1 MKNLKEDSFLKNS
14 VLLTASNITTGI
26 LGFIFSI
33 YLSKLIGP
41 VGIGLYGLV
50 MPIYNLFICL
60 MTAGIIAAIS
70 KVSAIYKVKRQYNN
84 ISKTIKSVASFN
96 VIWSIAIG
104 IMVFFLAPYIS
115 KYGIHDMRTV
125 NAIRITCPAMVFIAL
140 SNILKGY
147 FFGVSKIVVP
157 SFIDIL
163 EKAMRI
169 ITITLLIIFFKAN
182 SITALV
188 TLAYLSLAIGELQ
201 SLILLFIYYKNLS
214 KKTPSSADKPERASQ
229 LLFNVL
235 IIALPLCINGFLGN
249 LFGTAS
255 TLLVPRRL
263 ASAGFDAST
272 ALGMIGKFTGMALTI
287 VTFPMIVIM
296 SINSL
301 IVPDLSET
309 ISRRDYYN
317 ASLRIKKV
325 MKIAFLLGLATTVVC
340 NLIPTSLG
348 QMFYSRDDLGAYI
361 KIASLSAPI
370 FFTSSTMFGIL
381 NGLNKQSIILRNS
394 LIVSAIEI
402 VCLYIFIGIPGV
414 NIMGYGI
421 TLFISSSISLFINLR
436 EVQKHIYLNLSKSNI
451 IIFTLLSILIF
462 MILRGL
468 TTNILNNFITI
479 RNIALILITFSIFI
493 ILSFFGIE
501 ED

>member
-14 VLLTASNITTGI
+14 IMLTASNITTGI

-41 VGIGLYGLV
+41 IGIGLYGLV

-70 KVSAIYKVKRQYNN
+70 QVSAIYKSKGQYNN
-84 ISKTIKSVASFN
+84 ISKTIRSVASFN
-96 VIWSIAIG
+96 VIWAIIIG
-104 IMVFFLAPYIS
+104 FIVFFLAPYIS

-147 FFGVSKIVVP
+147 FYGVSKIVVP

-169 ITITLLIIFFKAN
+169 ITISLLIIIFKAT

-201 SLILLFIYYKNLS
+201 SLILLFIYYKNIS
-214 KKTPSSADKPERASQ
+214 KKMPPSIDKPERASQ

-235 IIALPLCINGFLGN
+235 IIALPLCLNGFLGN

-263 ASAGFDAST
+263 VAAGFDATT

-287 VTFPMIVIM
+287 VTFPMIVVS

-309 ISRRDYYN
+309 LSRGDYYN
-317 ASLRIKKV
+317 ASVRIKKV

-340 NLIPTSLG
+340 NLIPHSLG
-348 QMFYSRDDLGAYI
+348 QMFYGRNDLGSYI

-381 NGLNKQSIILRNS
+381 NGLNKQGIILRNS

-402 VCLYIFIGIPGV
+402 VCLFIFIGIPGV

-421 TLFISSSISLFINLR
+421 TLFITSSISLFINLR
-436 EVQKHIYLNLSKSNI
+436 EVQKHIYLNLSRSNI
-451 IIFTLLSILIF
+451 IIFILLSILIF
-462 MILRGL
+462 MILK
-468 TTNILNNFITI
+468 TFTSNILNDFIVI
-479 RNIALILITFSIFI
+479 KNIGIILLTFLTFTF
-493 ILSFFGIE
+493 LSFFGIE
-501 ED
+501 EE

>member
-1 MKNLKEDSFLKNS
+1 MKEDSFLKNS
-14 VLLTASNITTGI
+14 ILLTLSNITTGI

-33 YLSKLIGP
+33 YLSNLIGP
-41 VGIGLYGLV
+41 VGVGLYGLV

-70 KVSAIYKVKRQYNN
+70 KVSAVYKSKGQYNN

-96 VIWSIAIG
+96 VVWSIIIG
-104 IMVFFLAPYIS
+104 ISVFFLAPLIS
-115 KYGIHDMRTV
+115 KYGIHDVRTV

-147 FFGVSKIVVP
+147 FYGVSKIVIP

-169 ITITLLIIFFKAN
+169 LTITLLIMAFNAT
-182 SITALV
+182 SITSLV

-201 SLILLFIYYKNLS
+201 SLILLYIYYKNLS
-214 KKTPSSADKPERASQ
+214 KKLPPSNDKPERTSQ

-235 IIALPLCINGFLGN
+235 ITALPLCLNGFLGN

-263 ASAGFDAST
+263 IVAGFDSVT

-309 ISRRDYYN
+309 ISKREYYN
-317 ASLRIKKV
+317 AAIRIKKV
-325 MKIAFLLGLATTVVC
+325 MKIAFLLGLATTVIC
-340 NLIPTSLG
+340 NLIPDSLG
-348 QMFYSRDDLGAYI
+348 EMFYGRDDLGNYI

-370 FFTSSTMFGIL
+370 FFTSNTMFGIL
-381 NGLNKQSIILRNS
+381 NGLDKQGIILRNS
-394 LIVSAIEI
+394 LIVSGIEL
-402 VCLYIFIGIPGV
+402 VLLFIFIGIPGV

-421 TLFISSSISLFINLR
+421 TLFITSSISLFINLR
-436 EVQKHIYLNLSKSNI
+436 EVQKHIYLNLSFSNI
-451 IIFTLLSILIF
+451 IIFILLAILIF
-462 MILRGL
+462 MILKIFN
-468 TTNILNNFITI
+468 TYMFNNFII
-479 RNIALILITFSIFI
+479 IKNLLIIFI
-493 ILSFFGIE
+493 SFVLFSVLSFFGI
-501 ED
+501 DD

>member
-1 MKNLKEDSFLKNS
+1 MEKDSFLRNS
-14 VLLTASNITTGI
+14 ILLTISNITTGI

-33 YLSKLIGP
+33 YLSNLIGP
-41 VGIGLYGLV
+41 VGMGLYGLV

-70 KVSAIYKVKRQYNN
+70 QTSAIYKSKGQFNN
-84 ISKTIKSVASFN
+84 ISKTIRSVGGFN
-96 VIWSIAIG
+96 VIWAIAIG
-104 IMVFFLAPYIS
+104 GLVFFLAPYIS
-115 KYGIHDMRTV
+115 KYGIHDIRTV
-125 NAIRITCPAMVFIAL
+125 NAIRITCPAMIFIAL

-169 ITITLLIIFFKAN
+169 LTITLLIFAFN
-182 SITALV
+182 STSITSLV

-201 SLILLFIYYKNLS
+201 SLILLFLYYKKLS
-214 KKTPSSADKPERASQ
+214 RETPKSNHKPERASQ

-235 IIALPLCINGFLGN
+235 VIALPLCLNGFLGN

-263 ASAGFDAST
+263 VAAGFDPTT

-317 ASLRIKKV
+317 ASIRIKKV
-325 MKIAFLLGLATTVVC
+325 MKIAFLLGLSTTVIC
-340 NLIPTSLG
+340 NLIPDSLG
-348 QMFYSRDDLGAYI
+348 QMLFKRDDLGNYI

-370 FFTSSTMFGIL
+370 FFTANTMFGIL
-381 NGLNKQSIILRNS
+381 NGLNKQGIILRNS

-402 VCLYIFIGIPGV
+402 VCLFIFIGMPGV

-421 TLFISSSISLFINLR
+421 TLFITSTISLTLNLR

-451 IIFTLLSILIF
+451 IIFILLSILIF
-462 MILRGL
+462 IVLKVLSR
-468 TTNILNNFITI
+468 NILNDMMIIKN
-479 RNIALILITFSIFI
+479 LILIFITFGLFTA
-493 ILSFFGIE
+493 LSFFGIDE
-501 ED
+501 E

>member
-1 MKNLKEDSFLKNS
+1 MKEDSFLKNS
-14 VLLTASNITTGI
+14 VLLTASNITTGV

-33 YLSKLIGP
+33 YLSNLIGP
-41 VGIGLYGLV
+41 VGVGLYGLV

-70 KVSAIYKVKRQYNN
+70 KVSAIYKSKGQYNN
-84 ISKTIKSVASFN
+84 ITKTIRAVASFN
-96 VIWSIAIG
+96 VIWAVFIG
-104 IMVFFLAPYIS
+104 VMVFFLAPYIS
-115 KYGIHDMRTV
+115 KYGIHDMRTI

-147 FFGVSKIVVP
+147 FYGVSKIIIP

-169 ITITLLIIFFKAN
+169 ITITLLIFIFKAN
-182 SITALV
+182 SITSLV

-214 KKTPSSADKPERASQ
+214 KKVPKSFTNPERASQ

-235 IIALPLCINGFLGN
+235 VIALPLCLNGFLGN

-263 ASAGFDAST
+263 ASAGFDTAT
-272 ALGMIGKFTGMALTI
+272 ALGMIGKFNGMALTI
-287 VTFPMIVIM
+287 VAFPMIVIM

-317 ASLRIKKV
+317 ASIRIKKV

-340 NLIPTSLG
+340 NLIPNSLG
-348 QMFYSRDDLGAYI
+348 EMFFKRDDLGNYI

-370 FFTSSTMFGIL
+370 FFTASTMFGIL
-381 NGLNKQSIILRNS
+381 NGLNKQGIILRNS
-394 LIVSAIEI
+394 LIVSTIEI
-402 VCLYIFIGIPGV
+402 ICLFIFIGIPGV

-421 TLFISSSISLFINLR
+421 TLFITSSISLFINLR
-436 EVQKHIYLNLSKSNI
+436 EVQKHIYLNLSTSNI
-451 IIFTLLSILIF
+451 IIFTLLSILLFI
-462 MILRGL
+462 ILKGL
-468 TTNILNNFITI
+468 TSNILNNFII
-479 RNIALILITFSIFI
+479 LKNILLIFITFSTFVA
-493 ILSFFGIE
+493 LSFFGIE
-501 ED
+501 EG

>member
-1 MKNLKEDSFLKNS
+1 MKKDSFLRNS
-14 VLLTASNITTGI
+14 ILLTTSNITTGI

-33 YLSKLIGP
+33 YLSNLIGP
-41 VGIGLYGLV
+41 VGVGLYGLV

-70 KVSAIYKVKRQYNN
+70 RTSAVYKAKGEFNN
-84 ISKTIKSVASFN
+84 ISKTIRSVAGFN
-96 VIWSIAIG
+96 VIWAIAIG
-104 IMVFFLAPYIS
+104 GLVFFLAPYIS
-115 KYGIHDMRTV
+115 KYGIHDIRTV

-147 FFGVSKIVVP
+147 FLGTSKIVVP

-169 ITITLLIIFFKAN
+169 ITITLLIFAFKST
-182 SITALV
+182 SITSLV

-201 SLILLFIYYKNLS
+201 SLILLFLYYKKLS
-214 KKTPSSADKPERASQ
+214 RETPKSFDKPERASQ

-235 IIALPLCINGFLGN
+235 VIALPLCLNGFLGN

-263 ASAGFDAST
+263 IAAGFDATT

-325 MKIAFLLGLATTVVC
+325 MKIAFLLGLATTVIC
-340 NLIPTSLG
+340 NLIPDSLG
-348 QMFYSRDDLGAYI
+348 MMLFKRDDLGNYI

-370 FFTSSTMFGIL
+370 LFTANTMFGIL
-381 NGLNKQSIILRNS
+381 NGLNKQGVILRNS

-402 VCLYIFIGIPGV
+402 VCLFIFIGIPGV

-421 TLFISSSISLFINLR
+421 TLFITSLISLVINLR
-436 EVQKHIYLNLSKSNI
+436 EIQKHIYLNLSKSNI
-451 IIFTLLSILIF
+451 IIFILLSILIF
-462 MILRGL
+462 IVLKVLSRNMFNDMMILKNL
-468 TTNILNNFITI
+468 MIIFITFGLFT
-479 RNIALILITFSIFI
+479 A
-493 ILSFFGIE
+493 LSFFGIE

>member
-1 MKNLKEDSFLKNS
+1 MKEDSFLKNS
-14 VLLTASNITTGI
+14 ILLTASNVTTGV

-33 YLSKLIGP
+33 YLSNLIGP

-70 KVSAIYKVKRQYNN
+70 QVSAIYKSKGQYNN
-84 ISKTIKSVASFN
+84 IDKTIKSVASFN
-96 VIWSIAIG
+96 IIWSIAIG
-104 IMVFFLAPYIS
+104 VMVFFLAPYIS

-147 FFGVSKIVVP
+147 FYGVTKIVIP

-163 EKAMRI
+163 EKAVRI
-169 ITITLLIIFFKAN
+169 ITITILIYIFKAT
-182 SITALV
+182 SITSLV

-201 SLILLFIYYKNLS
+201 SLILLFLYYKTLS
-214 KKTPSSADKPERASQ
+214 KKSPPSLKEPERAPQ

-235 IIALPLCINGFLGN
+235 VIALPLCINGFLGN

-263 ASAGFDAST
+263 ISAGFDAT
-272 ALGMIGKFTGMALTI
+272 IALGMIGKFTGMAFTI
-287 VTFPMIVIM
+287 VTFPLIVVM

-309 ISRRDYYN
+309 ISRKDYYN
-317 ASLRIKKV
+317 ASIRIKKV

-348 QMFYSRDDLGAYI
+348 QMFFKRDDLGSYI
-361 KIASLSAPI
+361 RIASISAPI
-370 FFTSSTMFGIL
+370 FFTSCTMFGIL
-381 NGLNKQSIILRNS
+381 NGLNKQGIILRNS
-394 LIVSAIEI
+394 LIISAIEI
-402 VCLYIFIGIPGV
+402 VCLFIFVGIPGV
-414 NIMGYGI
+414 NILGYGI
-421 TLFISSSISLFINLR
+421 TLFITSSISLFMNLR
-436 EVQKHIYLNLSKSNI
+436 EVQKHIYLNLSISNI
-451 IIFTLLSILIF
+451 IIFTLLGILTF
-462 MILRGL
+462 VILKAL
-468 TTNILNNFITI
+468 TANMLNNFII
-479 RNIALILITFSIFI
+479 LKNIIIITITFSIFTV
-493 ILSFFGIE
+493 LNFFGIE

>member
-1 MKNLKEDSFLKNS
+1 MKKDSFLRNS
-14 VLLTASNITTGI
+14 ILLTTSNITTGI

-33 YLSKLIGP
+33 YLSNLIGP
-41 VGIGLYGLV
+41 VGVGLYGLV

-70 KVSAIYKVKRQYNN
+70 RTSAVYKAKGQFNN
-84 ISKTIKSVASFN
+84 ISKTIRSVAGFN
-96 VIWSIAIG
+96 VIWAIAIG
-104 IMVFFLAPYIS
+104 GLVFFLAPYIS
-115 KYGIHDMRTV
+115 KYGIHDIRTV

-147 FFGVSKIVVP
+147 FLGISKIVVP

-169 ITITLLIIFFKAN
+169 ITITLLIFAFKST
-182 SITALV
+182 SITSLV

-201 SLILLFIYYKNLS
+201 SLILLFLYYKKLS
-214 KKTPSSADKPERASQ
+214 KETPKSLDKPERASQ

-235 IIALPLCINGFLGN
+235 VIALPLCLNGFLGN

-263 ASAGFDAST
+263 IAAGFDATT

-325 MKIAFLLGLATTVVC
+325 MKIAFLLGLATTVIC
-340 NLIPTSLG
+340 NLIPDSLG
-348 QMFYSRDDLGAYI
+348 MMLFKRDDLGNYI

-370 FFTSSTMFGIL
+370 LFTANTMFGIL
-381 NGLNKQSIILRNS
+381 NGLNKQGIILRNS

-402 VCLYIFIGIPGV
+402 VCLFIFIGIPGV

-421 TLFISSSISLFINLR
+421 TLFITSLISLVINLR
-436 EVQKHIYLNLSKSNI
+436 EIQKHIYLNLSKSNI
-451 IIFTLLSILIF
+451 IIFILLSILIF
-462 MILRGL
+462 IVLKVFSSNM
-468 TTNILNNFITI
+468 LNDMMTIKNLIIIFITFGLFT
-479 RNIALILITFSIFI
+479 A
-493 ILSFFGIE
+493 LSFFGIE

>member
-1 MKNLKEDSFLKNS
+1 MKKDSFLRNS
-14 VLLTASNITTGI
+14 ILLTTSNITTGI

-33 YLSKLIGP
+33 YLSNLIGP
-41 VGIGLYGLV
+41 VGVGLYGLV

-70 KVSAIYKVKRQYNN
+70 RTSAVYKAKGEFNN
-84 ISKTIKSVASFN
+84 ISKTIRSVAGFN
-96 VIWSIAIG
+96 VIWAVAIG
-104 IMVFFLAPYIS
+104 GLVFFLAPYIS
-115 KYGIHDMRTV
+115 KYGIHDIRTV
-125 NAIRITCPAMVFIAL
+125 NAIRITCPAMVFIAI

-147 FFGVSKIVVP
+147 FLGTSKIVVP

-169 ITITLLIIFFKAN
+169 ITITLLIFAFKST
-182 SITALV
+182 SITSLV

-201 SLILLFIYYKNLS
+201 SLILLFLYYKKLS
-214 KKTPSSADKPERASQ
+214 REAPKSFDKPERASQ

-235 IIALPLCINGFLGN
+235 VIALPLCLNGFLGN

-263 ASAGFDAST
+263 IAAGFDVTT

-325 MKIAFLLGLATTVVC
+325 MKIAFLLGLATTVIC
-340 NLIPTSLG
+340 TLIPDSLG
-348 QMFYSRDDLGAYI
+348 MMLFRRDDLGDYI

-370 FFTSSTMFGIL
+370 LFTANTMFGIL
-381 NGLNKQSIILRNS
+381 NGLNKQGIILRNS

-402 VCLYIFIGIPGV
+402 VCLFIFIGIPGV

-421 TLFISSSISLFINLR
+421 TLFITSLISLVINLI
-436 EVQKHIYLNLSKSNI
+436 EIQKHIYLNLSKSNI
-451 IIFTLLSILIF
+451 IIFILLAILIF
-462 MILRGL
+462 IVLKVLSRNMFNDMMLIKNLIIIFVTFGL
-468 TTNILNNFITI
+468 FT
-479 RNIALILITFSIFI
+479 A
-493 ILSFFGIE
+493 LSFFGIE
-501 ED
+501 EE

>member
-1 MKNLKEDSFLKNS
+1 
-14 VLLTASNITTGI
+14 
-26 LGFIFSI
+26 GFIFSI
-33 YLSKLIGP
+33 YLSNLIGP

-70 KVSAIYKVKRQYNN
+70 KVSAIYKSKGQYNN
-84 ISKTIKSVASFN
+84 ISKTVKSVASFN
-96 VIWSIAIG
+96 IIWATFIG
-104 IMVFFLAPYIS
+104 VTVFFLAPYIS
-115 KYGIHDMRTV
+115 KYGINDIRTV
-125 NAIRITCPAMVFIAL
+125 NAIRITCPAMIFIAL

-147 FFGVSKIVVP
+147 FYGVSKIVVP

-169 ITITLLIIFFKAN
+169 ITITLLIYAFKAN

-201 SLILLFIYYKNLS
+201 SLILLFIYYKNLT
-214 KKTPSSADKPERASQ
+214 KKVPVSTNKPERASQ

-235 IIALPLCINGFLGN
+235 VIALPLCLNGFLGN
-249 LFGTAS
+249 LFGTAA

-263 ASAGFDAST
+263 VSAGFDTVT

-317 ASLRIKKV
+317 ASIRIKKV
-325 MKIAFLLGLATTVVC
+325 MKIAFLLGLATTVIC
-340 NLIPTSLG
+340 NLIPHSLG
-348 QMFYSRDDLGAYI
+348 EMFYGRDDLGNYI

-370 FFTSSTMFGIL
+370 FFTASTMFGIL
-381 NGLNKQSIILRNS
+381 NGLNKQGIILRNS
-394 LIVSAIEI
+394 LIVSSLEI
-402 VCLYIFIGIPGV
+402 VCLFIFIGIPGV

-421 TLFISSSISLFINLR
+421 TLFITSTISLFINLR
-436 EVQKHIYLNLSKSNI
+436 EVQKHIYLDLSISNI
-451 IIFTLLSILIF
+451 IIFFLLSILIF
-462 MILRGL
+462 FVLKAL
-468 TTNILNNFITI
+468 TSNLLTNFITI
-479 RNIALILITFSIFI
+479 KNIIIILLTFLIFSV
-493 ILSFFGIE
+493 LSFFGVE
-501 ED
+501 EE

>member
-1 MKNLKEDSFLKNS
+1 MKEDSFLKNS
-14 VLLTASNITTGI
+14 ILLTASNITTGI

-70 KVSAIYKVKRQYNN
+70 QVSAIYKSKGQYNN
-84 ISKTIKSVASFN
+84 ISKTIRSVAGFN
-96 VIWSIAIG
+96 VIWAVAIG

-115 KYGIHDMRTV
+115 KYGIHDIRTT

-147 FFGVSKIVVP
+147 FYGISKIVVP

-169 ITITLLIIFFKAN
+169 ITITLLIFIFKAT
-182 SITALV
+182 SITSLV

-201 SLILLFIYYKNLS
+201 SLILLFVYYKNLT
-214 KKTPSSADKPERASQ
+214 KKVPPSTDKPERASQ
-229 LLFNVL
+229 LLFNVFV
-235 IIALPLCINGFLGN
+235 IALPLCINGFLGN

-255 TLLVPRRL
+255 TLLIPRRL
-263 ASAGFDAST
+263 AAAGFDATT

-309 ISRRDYYN
+309 LSRRDYYN
-317 ASLRIKKV
+317 ASIRIKKV
-325 MKIAFLLGLATTVVC
+325 MKIAFLLGLATAVIC
-340 NLIPTSLG
+340 NLIPDSLG
-348 QMFYSRDDLGAYI
+348 QMFYGRDDLGDYI
-361 KIASLSAPI
+361 RISSLSAPI
-370 FFTSSTMFGIL
+370 FFISNTMFGIL
-381 NGLNKQSIILRNS
+381 NGLNKQGIILRNS
-394 LIVSAIEI
+394 LIVSGIEI
-402 VCLYIFIGIPGV
+402 ILLYIFIGIPGV

-421 TLFISSSISLFINLR
+421 TLFITSSISLLINLI

-451 IIFTLLSILIF
+451 IIFLLLSILIF
-462 MILRGL
+462 MILKGL
-468 TTNILNNFITI
+468 TVNMLNSFMTIKNII
-479 RNIALILITFSIFI
+479 LILITFLIFI
-493 ILSFFGIE
+493 ALSFFGV
-501 ED
+501 EDE

>member
-1 MKNLKEDSFLKNS
+1 MKENSFLKNS
-14 VLLTASNITTGI
+14 VLLTASNITTGV

-33 YLSKLIGP
+33 YLSNLIGP
-41 VGIGLYGLV
+41 VGVGLYGLV

-70 KVSAIYKVKRQYNN
+70 KVSAIYKSKGQYNN
-84 ISKTIKSVASFN
+84 ITKTIRSVASFN
-96 VIWSIAIG
+96 VIWAVFIG
-104 IMVFFLAPYIS
+104 VMVFFLAPYIS
-115 KYGIHDMRTV
+115 KYGIHDMRTI

-147 FFGVSKIVVP
+147 FYGVSKIVVP

-169 ITITLLIIFFKAN
+169 ITITLLIFIFKAN
-182 SITALV
+182 SITSLV

-201 SLILLFIYYKNLS
+201 SLILLFIYYKNLT
-214 KKTPSSADKPERASQ
+214 KQVPKSSTKPERASQ

-235 IIALPLCINGFLGN
+235 VIALPLCLNGFLGN

-263 ASAGFDAST
+263 AAAGFDTTT
-272 ALGMIGKFTGMALTI
+272 ALGMIGKFNGMALTI

-340 NLIPTSLG
+340 NLIPNSLG
-348 QMFYSRDDLGAYI
+348 EMFFKRNDLGNYI

-370 FFTSSTMFGIL
+370 FFTASTMFGIL
-381 NGLNKQSIILRNS
+381 NGLNRQGIILRNS
-394 LIVSAIEI
+394 LIVSTIEI
-402 VCLYIFIGIPGV
+402 ICLFIFIGIPGV

-421 TLFISSSISLFINLR
+421 TLFITSSISLFINLR

-451 IIFTLLSILIF
+451 IIFTLLSILLFI
-462 MILRGL
+462 ILKGL
-468 TTNILNNFITI
+468 TSNILNNFII
-479 RNIALILITFSIFI
+479 LKNILLIFITFSTFVA
-493 ILSFFGIE
+493 LSFFGIE
-501 ED
+501 E